1 MWPVQTANIRKDQ
14 VTNSGSKAKIAAF
27 GSSYRGTHSRVG
39 AAEGSGR
46 DRTIF

>member
-1 MWPVQTANIRKDQ
+1 MFCVFDT
-14 VTNSGSKAKIAAF
+14 AKIAAF
-27 GSSYRGTHSRVG
+27 GSSYSDWRTPVG

>member
-1 MWPVQTANIRKDQ
+1 MFCVFDN
-14 VTNSGSKAKIAAF
+14 AKIAAF
-27 GSSYRGTHSRVG
+27 GSSYIDCRTPAG

>member
-1 MWPVQTANIRKDQ
+1 MKVSVEKQ
-14 VTNSGSKAKIAAF
+14 KIAAF
-27 GSSYRGTHSRVG
+27 GSSYRERIPNVG